1 MINKTSIAIAVQHP
15 SYRQGILM
23 VLQRSSEFVVKG
35 SASTLDEL
43 KDICN
48 PCQEDVLLIDFS
60 AQTQEALDVCKALRK
75 ENPHLIIVGLALYP
89 ERLNMIDVRLAG
101 IQKVLP
107 KNVKGKDLLETI
119 RTLVENSKKEF
130 RNKKSNSG
138 SNRNTNHKIISVM
151 ENLKVLIVDDD
162 IDVIT
167 MVETILKAKGIEVIS
182 ANGKEEGMEKMLA
195 EKPDL
200 AILDVMMNT
209 TYEGFEM
216 AKAVV
221 ENEELKNIP
230 VMMQTSID
238 VLTTTNP
245 SIQQMAH
252 EFRKDPDFKDLQVLL
267 LRNISTGS
275 AGVDYLAENGEN
287 IWFPVTAFLRKP
299 VDAKNLISEIERI
312 CNVSLN

>member
-1 MINKTSIAIAVQHP
+1 MSNQTTITIAIQHP

-23 VLQRSSEFVVKG
+23 VLQRSDDFVVKG
-35 SASTLDEL
+35 SASNLDEL
-43 KDICN
+43 AEICS
-48 PCQEDVLLIDFS
+48 PCKEDVLIIDFS
-60 AQTQEALDVCKALRK
+60 EQTQESLDVCKALRK
-75 ENPHLIIVGLALYP
+75 INPHLIIVGLALYP
-89 ERLNMIDVRLAG
+89 ERLNMIDMRIAG

-107 KNVKGKDLLETI
+107 KNIKGKDLLKSLELLI
-119 RTLVENSKKEF
+119 ENSK
-130 RNKKSNSG
+130 NDYKKNIQ
-138 SNRNTNHKIISVM
+138 NTNPKIISVM
-151 ENLKVLIVDDD
+151 EKNLKVLIVDDD

-167 MVETILKAKGIEVIS
+167 MVETILKSKGIEVIS
-182 ANGKEEGMEKMLA
+182 ANGKEEGMEKMLS

-209 TYEGFEM
+209 TYEGFEL

-221 ENEELKNIP
+221 ETEELKEMPI
-230 VMMQTSID
+230 MMQTSID

-245 SIQQMAH
+245 SIQTMAH

-267 LRNISTGS
+267 MRNISTGS
-275 AGVDYLAENGEN
+275 AGVDYLSETGEN

>member
-1 MINKTSIAIAVQHP
+1 MSNKTSIAIAIQHP

-23 VLQRSSEFVVKG
+23 VLQRSGDFVVKG
-35 SASTLDEL
+35 SASTLEEL
-43 KDICN
+43 AEICN
-48 PCQEDVLLIDFS
+48 PCQEDVLIIDFS
-60 AQTQEALDVCKALRK
+60 EQTHDALEVCKVLRK
-75 ENPHLIIVGLALYP
+75 RNPHLIIIGLALFP
-89 ERLNMIDVRLAG
+89 ERLNMIDMRIAG
-101 IQKVLP
+101 ISKVLP
-107 KNVKGKDLLETI
+107 KNMKGSELLETLTKLI
-119 RTLVENSKKEF
+119 EKS
-130 RNKKSNSG
+130 RNDYKINIQ
-138 SNRNTNHKIISVM
+138 NTNPKNFSVM
-151 ENLKVLIVDDD
+151 EKNLKVLIVDDD

-167 MVETILKAKGIEVIS
+167 MVETILSAKGIEVIS
-182 ANGKEEGMEKMLA
+182 ANGKEEGMEKMLS

-209 TYEGFEM
+209 TYEGFEL

-221 ENEELKNIP
+221 ENDELKSMP

-245 SIQQMAH
+245 SIQTMAH

-275 AGVDYLAENGEN
+275 AGVDYLSENGEN

>member
-1 MINKTSIAIAVQHP
+1 MQKQVTIAIAIQHP

-23 VLQRSSEFVVKG
+23 VLHRSDDFVVRG
-35 SASTLDEL
+35 SASSLDEL
-43 KDICN
+43 KQICN
-48 PCQEDVLLIDFS
+48 PCQEDVLIIDFS
-60 AQTQEALDVCKALRK
+60 DQMQEALEVCKELRK
-75 ENPHLIIVGLALYP
+75 KNPSLIIIGLALYP
-89 ERLNMIDVRLAG
+89 ERLNMIDMRIAG

-107 KNVKGKDLLETI
+107 KNVKGKDLLQTL
-119 RTLVENSKKEF
+119 RTYVQILEQEHKTTH
-130 RNKKSNSG
+130 
-138 SNRNTNHKIISVM
+138 RNTNPQNISVM
-151 ENLKVLIVDDD
+151 EKNLKVIIVDDD

-167 MVETILKAKGIEVIS
+167 MVETILKSKGIEVIS
-182 ANGKEEGMEKMLA
+182 ANSKEEGMELMLA

-209 TYEGFEM
+209 TFEGFEL

-221 ENEELKNIP
+221 ETEALKGMP

-245 SIQQMAH
+245 SIQTMAH

-267 LRNISTGS
+267 MRNISTGS
-275 AGVDYLAENGEN
+275 AGVDYLSEEGEN

>member
-1 MINKTSIAIAVQHP
+1 MINKTTIAIAIQHP

-23 VLQRSSEFVVKG
+23 VLQRSSDFVVKG
-35 SASTLDEL
+35 SASSLDEL
-43 KDICN
+43 REICN
-48 PCQEDVLLIDFS
+48 PCQEHVLLIDFS
-60 AQTQEALDVCKALRK
+60 VQTHLSLVACKELRK
-75 ENPHLIIVGLALYP
+75 NNPNLIIIGLALHP
-89 ERLNMIDVRLAG
+89 ERLNMIDMRLAG

-107 KNVKGKDLLETI
+107 KNVKGKDLLATI
-119 RTLVENSKKEF
+119 KMYVDKAEQDPQI
-130 RNKKSNSG
+130 KKSL
-138 SNRNTNHKIISVM
+138 NTNPKNISVM
-151 ENLKVLIVDDD
+151 EKTLKVIIVDDD

-167 MVETILKAKGIEVIS
+167 MVETILKSKGVEVIS
-182 ANGKEEGMEKMLA
+182 ANDKEEGMKLMLA

-209 TYEGFEM
+209 TFEGFEL

-221 ENEELKNIP
+221 ENEELKGMP

-245 SIQQMAH
+245 SIQTMAH

-267 LRNISTGS
+267 MRNISTGS
-275 AGVDYLAENGEN
+275 AGVDYLSEDGEN
-287 IWFPVTAFLRKP
+287 VWFPVTAFLRKP